1 MATLIIAPLCYDT
14 AAAAVAVAESFTN
27 QLCNI
32 GYAGAILR
40 D

>member
-14 AAAAVAVAESFTN
+14 AAVAVAESFTN